1 VKKILIFLILAII
14 IISVSI
20 GYRSMTLGESVL
32 DVKGGF
38 IRENNVIWSKSPSMT
53 LSIDNNSI
61 LPKKIEIIVLNI
73 KKDSILQS
81 KNKDKLINPNEKIIL
96 SLPPLSRNSYV
107 IKLPDTN
114 TLRFAV
120 VGDSRQDSS
129 KDPYPRVYK
138 KIMEDI
144 DSRDVNFAIHM
155 GDFVIHGK
163 EEFFEE
169 YEKIMS
175 RYDTPVYTVMGNHEL
190 DGNSSSLYKEY
201 YGDTFYSFIYMGT
214 KFIFLDNSIEILN
227 EENILFLENELE
239 YDGEKLVFLHAPP
252 FDPRESGTHYMENG
266 GEEFMQIMKDNNVS
280 NVFSGHIHM
289 YYQTIRDNTRYI
301 ITGGGGS
308 PLHTTEENGGFN
320 HYVIY
325 DQGKIQLINMDD

>member
-1 VKKILIFLILAII
+1 MKKILIILILAII

-20 GYRSMTLGESVL
+20 GYRSITLGEGVL

-53 LSIDNNSI
+53 LSINNNSI

-73 KKDSILQS
+73 KKDSIIQS
-81 KNKDKLINPNEKIIL
+81 KGKSRLINPNEKIIL

-107 IKLPDTN
+107 IKLPDSN

-129 KDPYPRVYK
+129 KDPYPRVFK

-144 DSRDVNFAIHM
+144 DSKNVIFVMHV
-155 GDFVIHGK
+155 GDFVIHEEEK
-163 EEFFEE
+163 YFEEFED
-169 YEKIMS
+169 IIGD
-175 RYDTPVYTVMGNHEL
+175 YDTPVYTVIGNH
-190 DGNSSSLYKEY
+190 DSDIQNGSLYKEY
-201 YGDTFYSFIYMGT
+201 YGETFYSFMYIDT
-214 KFIFLDNSIEILN
+214 KFIILDDSTDTLN
-227 EENILFLENELE
+227 QENISFLENELK
-239 YDGEKLVFLHAPP
+239 YGGDKLVFLHVPP
-252 FDPRESGTHYMENG
+252 FDPRPSGSHNMKD
-266 GEEFMQIMKDNNVS
+266 GEEFMQIMKDTHVS
-280 NVFSGHIHM
+280 NVFSGNVHM
-289 YYQTIRDNTRYI
+289 YYQTTRDNTRYI

-308 PLHTTEENGGFN
+308 PLHTTEKNGGFH

-325 DQGKIQLINMDD
+325 DEGNIQLIRMDD